1 MTFGRAVALG
11 LVLLYLLGVPSPPA
25 HAQTFAVSPAR
36 VHIDGLYPGAR
47 ASFKLT
53 IHNRHDRPR
62 AFSLAARTPW
72 DLREG
77 RSELPNAGW
86 VDFAPARVQVPA
98 NDSGEVTVSVSVP
111 EDEQWTHG
119 DWETWLG
126 VTPADGDFLVVN
138 CYVRLLISTRES
150 TPRHTNY
157 PLIIVLALTAAVVL
171 SGWRLSTSLKRH
183 KPRK

>member
-1 MTFGRAVALG
+1 
-11 LVLLYLLGVPSPPA
+11 VLLCLLGVPSSPT
-25 HAQTFAVSPAR
+25 HAQTFAISPAK

-47 ASFKLT
+47 ASFELT
-53 IHNRHDRPR
+53 IHNRHDSPR

-72 DLREG
+72 DPREG
-77 RSELPNAGW
+77 RSELPNASW

-98 NDSGEVTVSVSVP
+98 NDSSEVTVTVSVP
-111 EDEQWTHG
+111 GDEQWKHG

-126 VTPADGDFLVVN
+126 VTPADADFLVVN

-150 TPRHTNY
+150 PPASVNY
-157 PLIIVLALTAAVVL
+157 PLIIVLALAAAVAL

-183 KPRK
+183 KPGK